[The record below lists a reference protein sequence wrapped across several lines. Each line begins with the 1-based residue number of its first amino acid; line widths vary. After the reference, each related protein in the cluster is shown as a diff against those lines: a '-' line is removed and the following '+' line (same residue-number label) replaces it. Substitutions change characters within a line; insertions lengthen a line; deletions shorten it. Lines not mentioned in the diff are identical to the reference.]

1 MDVPVTFAG
10 KVARCYLPFAA
21 GYFLSYAFRVVN
33 GAIAPD
39 MTRDLALDPA
49 ALGAVTS
56 AYFAAFAAA
65 QLPLGVALDRW
76 GPRRVEAF
84 LLVFAAVGALV
95 FATAEGIAQLAVGRG
110 LIGFGVAACLIA
122 AIKANTLYWP
132 IGRLPLANGTLLG
145 FGGLGAASATLPVE
159 LALAAFGWR
168 SVLGTMAALTLLIA
182 ATIWMAAP
190 RARPI
195 STTGEGLAQQ
205 ARGMARVLVHRD
217 FWRVAPLTAV
227 THAVY
232 LAYQSL
238 WAGPWMRDVA
248 GLDRLAVAEGLFL
261 VTATMAVGYPIF
273 GVIADRLAARGISTR
288 RAFAAFAALFLAAQ
302 VPIAL
307 GVPVSAHWLWAGFG
321 FAGCG
326 CILGYAVATQSFPPG
341 LAGRVNAAVNVLT
354 FALAFVTQWGIGW
367 ALAGFGAAQDGGHS
381 RVLFALLA
389 AQILCWIWLVLPHGR
404 RPGLAPGG

>member
-122 AIKANTLYWP
+122 ASKANTLYWP

-168 SVLGTMAALTLLIA
+168 SVLGTMCT
-182 ATIWMAAP
+182 
-190 RARPI
+190 
-195 STTGEGLAQQ
+195 STA
-205 ARGMARVLVHRD
+205 
-217 FWRVAPLTAV
+217 
-227 THAVY
+227 
-232 LAYQSL
+232 
-238 WAGPWMRDVA
+238 
-248 GLDRLAVAEGLFL
+248 
-261 VTATMAVGYPIF
+261 
-273 GVIADRLAARGISTR
+273 GIS
-288 RAFAAFAALFLAAQ
+288 
-302 VPIAL
+302 
-307 GVPVSAHWLWAGFG
+307 G
-321 FAGCG
+321 
-326 CILGYAVATQSFPPG
+326 SFSTG
-341 LAGRVNAAVNVLT
+341 
-354 FALAFVTQWGIGW
+354 
-367 ALAGFGAAQDGGHS
+367 
-381 RVLFALLA
+381 
-389 AQILCWIWLVLPHGR
+389 
-404 RPGLAPGG
+404 